1 MKLNFRQGIV
11 RSKLI
16 SNVPAFLEYNH
27 NQGTV
32 DLDISDP
39 NLLITLAHKDV
50 NYLIEES
57 ASVSHAWGPFVWN
70 SQWGMEPANPSYFLY
85 WDVNLSSG
93 EVSRG
98 FSPSAPMVTTNEPPT
113 KSRGSHWYDL
123 TKNQMKYYDG
133 TFWIPVC
140 RVFAGVFSPNLQSLT
155 HYPIGS
161 QVGITSTVDEHVSGF
176 IVVGND
182 RRAIKKSDGSLMT
195 SDSDVIIKQGGY
207 TSPVNIESLSTHV
220 KAAEPIPEYHCVTLI
235 ALGKAILASS
245 DDVDKKAI
253 GISDRHAMPGEALRI
268 ISNGV
273 VFNEQWDWEIENGR
287 DLYCG
292 HAGELIQSPTGSRGF
307 KIGSVLTSRS
317 IIVDLDEIS
326 GVSGSAGPTGPTG
339 PTGPIGDTENLI
351 DDTTVSSS
359 STYSSEKIS
368 ELLSGLSGAVTI
380 DINTF
385 MLNPATVEIG
395 SNISSVNL
403 FWETN
408 IVPDSITI
416 NGVSVGNTLTSYE
429 SIEPLTS
436 DKTFVLSVSKNYV
449 TKSKSSSV
457 KFLNRYYWGTNENS
471 SPTEAIVK
479 SLNSQLSEQ
488 KTLSVTF
495 DCNGGRYFYIAY
507 PKRFGNAMFK
517 VAGLTYTDYV
527 LEEIEV
533 MNESNYSETYFVY
546 RSGVIQFGSGITVDV
561 S

>member
-1 MKLNFRQGIV
+1 
-11 RSKLI
+11 
-16 SNVPAFLEYNH
+16 
-27 NQGTV
+27 
-32 DLDISDP
+32 
-39 NLLITLAHKDV
+39 
-50 NYLIEES
+50 
-57 ASVSHAWGPFVWN
+57 
-70 SQWGMEPANPSYFLY
+70 
-85 WDVNLSSG
+85 
-93 EVSRG
+93 
-98 FSPSAPMVTTNEPPT
+98 
-113 KSRGSHWYDL
+113 
-123 TKNQMKYYDG
+123 
-133 TFWIPVC
+133 
-140 RVFAGVFSPNLQSLT
+140 
-155 HYPIGS
+155 
-161 QVGITSTVDEHVSGF
+161 
-176 IVVGND
+176 
-182 RRAIKKSDGSLMT
+182 
-195 SDSDVIIKQGGY
+195 
-207 TSPVNIESLSTHV
+207 
-220 KAAEPIPEYHCVTLI
+220 
-235 ALGKAILASS
+235 
-245 DDVDKKAI
+245 
-253 GISDRHAMPGEALRI
+253 
-268 ISNGV
+268 
-273 VFNEQWDWEIENGR
+273 
-287 DLYCG
+287 
-292 HAGELIQSPTGSRGF
+292 
-307 KIGSVLTSRS
+307 
-317 IIVDLDEIS
+317 
-326 GVSGSAGPTGPTG
+326 
-339 PTGPIGDTENLI
+339 
-351 DDTTVSSS
+351 
-359 STYSSEKIS
+359 
-368 ELLSGLSGAVTI
+368 
-380 DINTF
+380 

-436 DKTFVLSVSKNYV
+436 DKTFVLSVSKNNV